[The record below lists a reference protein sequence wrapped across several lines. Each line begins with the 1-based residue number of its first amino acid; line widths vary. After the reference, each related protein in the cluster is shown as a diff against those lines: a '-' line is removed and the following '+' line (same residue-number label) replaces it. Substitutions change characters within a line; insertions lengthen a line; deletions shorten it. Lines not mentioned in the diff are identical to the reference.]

1 METEILS
8 KGVELTLVGMGTVLV
23 FLTILIGATTL
34 MSRIVMRLSPDVA
47 DSGADEEEVAAIS
60 AAISRHRRER

>member
-60 AAISRHRRER
+60 AAISRHWRER

>member
-47 DSGADEEEVAAIS
+47 DSGAGEEEVAAIS